1 MIIGRMIEDKMPLHK
16 IIVDKNDYWQNDSVQ
31 NAFV

>member
-16 IIVDKNDYWQNDSVQ
+16 MIVDKNDYCQNDWGQ